1 MTDPG
6 LSSEAR
12 TDMTVV
18 VALIDHLR
26 EMARNLSLFARDP
39 EQEGTE
45 GRSGPGRVVLR
56 ASRVSSRLRPQGG
69 VGGPGGWIRMKWDI
83 PADLPPV
90 AVAPHRLTAGRSQSG
105 PEREGRD
112 PCGAWAA

>member
-45 GRSGPGRVVLR
+45 GRTDSARAR
-56 ASRVSSRLRPQGG
+56 ASRGLSRLR
-69 VGGPGGWIRMKWDI
+69 R
-83 PADLPPV
+83 
-90 AVAPHRLTAGRSQSG
+90 R
-105 PEREGRD
+105 
-112 PCGAWAA
+112 GAWAGRADGYG